1 MSLSKEI
8 FIKYFS
14 SKMSGEELYKK
25 IGASSEQFESELK
38 HSFQET
44 VCNRDGEMLEYL
56 IYSLFL
62 CETEINLS
70 DFNDVLNKLIIS
82 TWHEQH
88 ENIAMLLQKNRNELS
103 INYLYEAINL
113 KLAYLDWDDNYAFGV
128 KCIWALGGIGTKEAK
143 EKLKILA
150 ESKNKIIK
158 DNAINQL
165 NRLS

>member
-8 FIKYFS
+8 FISYFN
-14 SKMSGEELYKK
+14 SKMSSEELHNK
-25 IGASSEQFESELK
+25 IGSSSEQFENELK
-38 HSFQET
+38 QSLQET
-44 VCNRDGEMLEYL
+44 FCNHDGEMLEYL

-70 DFNDVLNKLIIS
+70 NFIDVLNELIVS

-88 ENIAMLLQKNRNELS
+88 ENIAMLLQRNKNKCS
-103 INYLYEAINL
+103 VKYLYEAINL
-113 KLAYLDWDDNYAFGV
+113 KLAYLDWDDNYAFEV
-128 KCIWALGGIGTKEAK
+128 KCIWALGDIRTNEAK

-158 DNAINQL
+158 DNAIKQL
-165 NRLS
+165 SRS